1 MTGYRLPSIWLFCLI
16 CCLAIGCSR
25 SQKPLQ
31 IGESIPDISLPDVEG
46 RRMAM
51 PSSLRGKVVLIHF
64 WADWCPSCL
73 KELEGSK
80 RLVERYRSE
89 GLVILAINLK
99 QSPQEI
105 ADWVERLALNY
116 PVLFDRD
123 GRLAGRF
130 GVTGLPT
137 GYLIDRQGRLRQRI
151 LGEMQPT
158 QWEQLV
164 EKML

>member
-1 MTGYRLPSIWLFCLI
+1 
-16 CCLAIGCSR
+16 
-25 SQKPLQ
+25 
-31 IGESIPDISLPDVEG
+31 
-46 RRMAM
+46 MAM